1 MQTAVTRQTA
11 SGRVLGPELAVT
23 ALEALAGVTFYAAMQ
38 LGIAARVGTIE
49 VGKDADLVQL
59 AADPT
64 TCAPTQIA
72 AIPVLATWLKGQH
85 KPITANIASR

>member
-1 MQTAVTRQTA
+1 VTIN
-11 SGRVLGPELAVT
+11 
-23 ALEALAGVTFYAAMQ
+23 AAKQ
-38 LGIAARVGTIE
+38 LGIDASVGTIE

-72 AIPVLATWLKGQH
+72 AIQVLATWLKGKH
-85 KPITANIASR
+85 KPIAAAASRDAPGQGPT